1 MYMYIYIYI
10 YIYICICIYMYTYT
24 YTHIHMYIYT
34 YVHMNICLVRRERC
48 LQCSPERAS
57 FMMLARRDGSD
68 GTGSVEAID
77 LVQEVLPLSRFAP
90 SSEGWFRTLCCK
102 KLNWFEREGPFE
114 RGLVRDGLDDT
125 GQVEAIDLVQEV
137 PPSLLRQVTSQ
148 NFRPVCV
155 YFVSRILRFLVRLI
169 GFCINQL

>member
-1 MYMYIYIYI
+1 M
-10 YIYICICIYMYTYT
+10 
-24 YTHIHMYIYT
+24 
-34 YVHMNICLVRRERC
+34 C
-48 LQCSPERAS
+48 LQFSQSRTCWQRQGHEVHPESASSQAVQPLVSYAIDTS

-77 LVQEVLPLSRFAP
+77 LVQEVLSLSCFAP

-102 KLNWFEREGPFE
+102 KLNWFESEGQFE
-114 RGLVRDGLDDT
+114 RGLVRGGLDGT

-148 NFRPVCV
+148 NSNQDSNFRSV
-155 YFVSRILRFLVRLI
+155 LV
-169 GFCINQL
+169 